1 MLEARMAPDGA
12 LEVVGAQHLSL
23 RPHEWSLVL
32 TDDDFERLL
41 ADE

>member
-12 LEVVGAQHLSL
+12 LEVVSAQHLSL

>member
-1 MLEARMAPDGA
+1 MAPDGA
-12 LEVVGAQHLSL
+12 LGAVGAQYLSL

-41 ADE
+41 AEE